1 MEKDKR
7 AGICNVSKDLGKDV
21 IYILP
26 PSLKKS
32 ITALRYVRVYARV
45 NACLCMGICVIT

>member
-26 PSLKKS
+26 PSLKKTIS
-32 ITALRYVRVYARV
+32 ALR
-45 NACLCMGICVIT
+45 